1 MICCNKSTFYRK
13 IDVFIVVSCDVVHH
27 LNSVRTIRYFSVY
40 ATFPRRMFMSC
51 ENLRSSRTRRY
62 DFTSV
67 KRGDSVGRHFH
78 YKDGRFWVDQAA
90 RMPLE
95 YVCETL
101 VKGGCLTSNS
111 KYIHQTVHF
120 DDSWQYRNAF
130 SCSFFR
136 IRKLANIEILR
147 LQYYGIQNALR
158 NIYNAYA
165 ILIIYL

>member
-1 MICCNKSTFYRK
+1 MIRCNKSTFYRRMG
-13 IDVFIVVSCDVVHH
+13 IFIVASCDVDRH

-40 ATFPRRMFMSC
+40 TTFPRRMFMSRG
-51 ENLRSSRTRRY
+51 NLKGSRTRRY
-62 DFTSV
+62 DFASV

-101 VKGGCLTSNS
+101 VKGAAWPRTRNIFIKSFISTIPDSTGMLSHAHFSESESLQTL
-111 KYIHQTVHF
+111 KYC
-120 DDSWQYRNAF
+120 DY
-130 SCSFFR
+130 
-136 IRKLANIEILR
+136 

-158 NIYNAYA
+158 NIYIMLMRY
-165 ILIIYL
+165 